1 MYTREQLERYPYFEQ
16 VFADSTEMDYVL
28 DQLTGVVSRGHIL
41 WFAQWLIEH
50 EVPFSF
56 AMLDLD
62 NFKFI
67 NDTYGHHVGDGVL
80 MNVAK
85 DLADYLGDKGVAG
98 RFGGD
103 EFLIVNLKDI
113 SYQEK
118 KAFFQGMYLNR
129 VLRKNVDV
137 GDCSPYVTGTIG
149 CATYP
154 DDARNY
160 DDLFLLIDKT
170 LYRGKTKG
178 RNCHIIYVEEKHKNL
193 EIRKI
198 AKRGMYTTFHSMIR
212 QYELTPGI
220 LNKLRNL
227 TPLVME
233 ELQVS
238 DLYYVGREGVMRS
251 VRNPSVSGDARD
263 IANLL
268 VLDDD
273 LYATNNITDI
283 EKKSPVFYETLTTQ
297 EVEALLIVRIGIASE
312 TDGYLLCAE
321 PRSRRIWQEAEC
333 AILYFLAKLLASS
346 IRIEGETLI

>member
-1 MYTREQLERYPYFEQ
+1 MYTREQLMCYPYFAE
-16 VFADSTEMDYVL
+16 VFAEDGEKDHVL
-28 DQLTGVVSRGHIL
+28 DQLTGLVSRGHIL

-62 NFKFI
+62 NFKFV

-80 MNVAK
+80 SAVAK
-85 DLADYLGDKGVAG
+85 DLTEFLGDRGVAG

-113 SYQEK
+113 AYAEK
-118 KAFFQGMYLNR
+118 KEFFMGMFANR
-129 VLRKNVDV
+129 VLRKNIEVD
-137 GDCSPYVTGTIG
+137 GCSPYVTGTIG

-154 DDARNY
+154 DDAQDY
-160 DDLFLLIDKT
+160 DTLFLLIDKT

-178 RNCHIIYVEEKHKNL
+178 RNCHIIYVEEKHRNI
-193 EIRKI
+193 EIRRI
-198 AKRGMYTTFHSMIR
+198 AKRGLYTTFHGMIR

-220 LNKLRNL
+220 LNKLCTV

-238 DLYYVGREGVMRS
+238 DLYYVGKERVMRS
-251 VRNPSVSGDARD
+251 VRNPAVCEDARD

-268 VLDDD
+268 PDDD
-273 LYATNNITDI
+273 LYASNNISDT
-283 EKKSPVFYETLTTQ
+283 ERKSPAFYETLKKRD
-297 EVEALLIVRIGIASE
+297 VETLLIVRIGIGPE

-321 PRSRRIWQEAEC
+321 PRNRRIWQEAEC

-346 IRIEGETLI
+346 IRIEGETLL